1 MLRSFCGRLST
12 VLLGMALSFGSLPAL
27 ANNLPGSPGTVI
39 PELTETATE
48 TIVGSVKDGARALR
62 QPSSGLQVSVSSSG
76 TMEGLG
82 GSVGTDMPIA
92 LKLNFRS
99 IDTDEVDGS
108 IVTGN
113 VLFGQTLGSQTLVF
127 GGLITEQV
135 QADTPLNQGTIDA
148 TGLGLTAGADFM
160 VNDRF
165 YLSGI
170 LGLMRLDYDVSRTAG
185 LDTGS
190 FEARR
195 GFIDLSGDYITKAGR
210 ADLLLGFGLLY
221 VNQKNDGYMESG
233 GATVDAF
240 SSERLSGKLSSR
252 AVRGTDGAVRP
263 YVDAE
268 TSFRLSGSSGL
279 DAALAPDHSDDW
291 SGRLAFG
298 IQRATASSGF
308 DLGIGANFGTGSFEG
323 LDANL
328 RYALRF

>member
-1 MLRSFCGRLST
+1 
-12 VLLGMALSFGSLPAL
+12 
-27 ANNLPGSPGTVI
+27 
-39 PELTETATE
+39 
-48 TIVGSVKDGARALR
+48 
-62 QPSSGLQVSVSSSG
+62 
-76 TMEGLG
+76 MEGLG

-252 AVRGTDGAVRP
+252 AVWGTDGAVRP